1 MHGGRGEEEETEE
14 VLPRATMHSGRGEE
28 EEKEEEVLPRATMHG
43 GGGGGDEDEEDED
56 EASTPDWILRAADRL
71 AAKIVFERMSTEAVG
86 ELASST
92 GPGSRQRRRQ
102 KRATLLRWLRW
113 LAALSFSS
121 LLLILAIGVLRPM
134 AGPAVLSSGIGSQLA
149 LFGAS
154 DAEACDATGALS
166 TLQAAMQDSSELLRD
181 AMSRGDSAAH
191 AAAKAQVRTP
201 WPHAPWPHAT
211 STGRLRCRRR
221 GAGWQRC
228 PERMHWLL
236 TWIRPHA
243 HASPHPGQAGLEAA
257 ERRRGETA
265 ELLRLTAAELKA
277 LKELLAA
284 KEEAR
289 SRLTLTVTPDPDPG
303 PTRTGTLKMLTLT
316 QP

>member
-1 MHGGRGEEEETEE
+1 MHGGRGEEEEKEEEMPRATMHGGRGEEEEKEE
-14 VLPRATMHSGRGEE
+14 VLPRATMHGGRGEE
-28 EEKEEEVLPRATMHG
+28 EEKEEEVLPRATMH

-201 WPHAPWPHAT
+201 WPHAPWPHAPWPHAT
-211 STGRLRCRRR
+211 STGGCAAGGGVRGGSGALSVCTGSSPGSDPTPTRRLTRDRRGLRRRSDGGARLRSCC
-221 GAGWQRC
+221 G
-228 PERMHWLL
+228 
-236 TWIRPHA
+236 
-243 HASPHPGQAGLEAA
+243 
-257 ERRRGETA
+257 
-265 ELLRLTAAELKA
+265 
-277 LKELLAA
+277 
-284 KEEAR
+284 
-289 SRLTLTVTPDPDPG
+289 
-303 PTRTGTLKMLTLT
+303 
-316 QP
+316 